1 MHSHREMRQDVEFWG
16 SWQQRILGVWQR
28 VRGWQKT
35 FSYVSALGAATLL
48 LTFVAAFWGAD
59 DEISRGWA
67 LFWIISFSFL
77 TITPLALGRLFPRWA
92 GLVGVGYYAFW
103 SAMFMMATTF
113 GRTEV
118 LPVLQIPVVALYL
131 GWFYQRWTAR
141 VAMLAYWLI
150 MMGAALDRTDGF
162 SLETSIA
169 VPLVYS
175 FFIAGFCLEAGSF
188 RRRQA
193 ELRALRDPLT
203 RVYNRR
209 GLDEVG
215 SRVLRRALAAG
226 QDITVSVADFDDFK
240 AVNDAGGHAAG
251 DEALCVTS
259 QGWVRG
265 LGPKDLVARS
275 GGDEF
280 VLLIHGNRAH
290 AVETLQRIRS
300 EATHSWSWGLAEAS
314 PTDNLDDLMIRADAE
329 LYEMKRRRTSRKE

>member
-1 MHSHREMRQDVEFWG
+1 MHSHREMRQDAEFW
-16 SWQQRILGVWQR
+16 SSTQQRLATLWER
-28 VRGWQKT
+28 ARRWQKT
-35 FSYVSALGAATLL
+35 YSYVTSLGALTLL
-48 LTFVAAFWGAD
+48 LTFVAAYWGAE
-59 DEISRGWA
+59 DEISRGWS
-67 LFWIISFSFL
+67 LFWIFSFTFL
-77 TITPLALGRLFPRWA
+77 AITPLALGRYFPRWA

-103 SAMFMMATTF
+103 SAMFMSATSF

-131 GWFYQRWTAR
+131 GWFYRPWTAR

-150 MMGAALDRTDGF
+150 MTGAAIDRSGGLTLDV
-162 SLETSIA
+162 SVA
-169 VPLVYS
+169 VPLMYS
-175 FFIAGFCLEAGSF
+175 FFIAGFCLEAGSY

-209 GLDEVG
+209 GLDEIG
-215 SRVLRRALAAG
+215 GRVLRRALAAG
-226 QDITVSVADFDDFK
+226 HDITVAVADFDDFK
-240 AVNDAGGHAAG
+240 AVNDSGGHAAG

-265 LGPKDLVARS
+265 LGPNDLVARS

-280 VLLIHGNRAH
+280 VLLIHGNRQEAT
-290 AVETLQRIRS
+290 AALQRIRN

-314 PTDNLDDLMIRADAE
+314 PTDNLNDLMIRADAE
-329 LYEMKRRRTSRKE
+329 LYEMKRARTSRSE